1 MSGSIASVVDTFVA
15 SRASR
20 LPLDEAGFTDFYART
35 SAPLLRYL
43 RRLTG
48 RPLLAED
55 LLQEAYLRLLSQAR
69 IPDED
74 AHRKNYLFKI
84 ATNLARDHFRRAKHA
99 ERSLD
104 PDPAAE
110 PVDRST
116 IAGRGAHEAS
126 DIWSALDRVTP
137 RDREL
142 LLLAY
147 VEGLTHQE
155 ISQVTGLMR
164 ASLKPLLFRARR
176 RFAAVLAEAGLAPGS
191 SPEAAS

>member
-1 MSGSIASVVDTFVA
+1 VTLAAVVDAVVV

-20 LPLDEAGFTDFYART
+20 LPLDEAAFADFYART

-43 RRLTG
+43 RRLTSNA
-48 RPLLAED
+48 LLAED
-55 LLQEAYLRLLSQAR
+55 LLQEAYLRLLSQPR
-69 IPDED
+69 IPDD
-74 AHRKNYLFKI
+74 DDHRRNYLFKI

-104 PDPAAE
+104 REEEAGVPDQST
-110 PVDRST
+110 DR
-116 IAGRGAHEAS
+116 ARGAPEPA
-126 DIWSALDRVTP
+126 DIWAALDQVTP

-147 VEGLTHQE
+147 VEGLTHKE

-164 ASLKPLLFRARR
+164 ASMKPLLFRARR
-176 RFAAVLAEAGLAPGS
+176 RFACVLAEAGLTPDLPAETS
-191 SPEAAS
+191 S